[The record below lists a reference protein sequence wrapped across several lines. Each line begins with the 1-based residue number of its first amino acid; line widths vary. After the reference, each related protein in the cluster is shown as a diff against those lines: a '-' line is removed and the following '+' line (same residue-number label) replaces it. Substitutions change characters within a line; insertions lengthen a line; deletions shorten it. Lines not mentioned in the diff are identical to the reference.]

1 VVVMAIVMVV
11 MLIVIDLVAVTV
23 LFAQPIYLSSE
34 HCDGSDGSLHPREIL
49 HLSVWYGG
57 DSSSKSGG

>member
-1 VVVMAIVMVV
+1 MAIVMVV
-11 MLIVIDLVAVTV
+11 MVIVIDLGMVAVTV

-34 HCDGSDGSLHPREIL
+34 HCDGSDGSLDPREIL
-49 HLSVWYGG
+49 RLSVWYGS